1 MFASAEYP
9 ARHIHIIRFKRLM
22 GPSNDDLPGRIM
34 AVDYGRRRIGI
45 AASDPL
51 RIVSKPRCVVA
62 AGNPP
67 DQPTQELLDLI
78 SELEPKLIVIG
89 IPLNMDG
96 SEGEMALEARKFAQQ
111 LGTASS
117 VPFVERDERLSSVEA
132 ERTIQELGLPRKK
145 RQDRKLRDMIAAAI
159 LLEDYMREKTS

>member
-1 MFASAEYP
+1 
-9 ARHIHIIRFKRLM
+9 M
-22 GPSNDDLPGRIM
+22 GPSNDDLPGRIL

-51 RIVSKPRCVVA
+51 RIVSKPRCVIA
-62 AGNPP
+62 AGNPS

-78 SELEPKLIVIG
+78 SELEPTMIVIG

-111 LGTASS
+111 LGTASG
-117 VPFVERDERLSSVEA
+117 VPFVVRDERLSSVEA

-159 LLEDYMREKTS
+159 LLEDYMREETSR

>member
-1 MFASAEYP
+1 
-9 ARHIHIIRFKRLM
+9 M
-22 GPSNDDLPGRIM
+22 GPFKDDIPGRIM

-67 DQPTQELLDLI
+67 DKPTQELLDLVC
-78 SELEPKLIVIG
+78 ELDPGIIVVG

-96 SEGEMALEARKFAQQ
+96 TEGEMALEARKFARQ
-111 LGTASS
+111 LGDAAGVSI
-117 VPFVERDERLSSVEA
+117 VERDERLSSVEA
-132 ERTIQELGLPRKK
+132 ERTIRELGLPRKK
-145 RQDRKLRDMIAAAI
+145 RQDRGLRDMIAAAV
-159 LLEDYMREKTS
+159 LLDDYMREKEIR